1 VQSQWTFTNA
11 RQLRVVKQDNW
22 LVDEYCH
29 ALVDPNNRSDHP
41 LRADDGNIEGIGC
54 QSDQALPPVAG
65 LFGICL
71 FTRDVPVSF
80 GFKI

>member
-1 VQSQWTFTNA
+1 MQSQWTFTNA

-41 LRADDGNIEGIGC
+41 LRADDANIEGMDV
-54 QSDQALPPVAG
+54 DQIRHFPRLLAVEVKKE
-65 LFGICL
+65 I
-71 FTRDVPVSF
+71 
-80 GFKI
+80 